1 MVKNLPSMW
10 ESWVGFL
17 GWEDPL
23 EEVMAT
29 HSSILTWG
37 IPMDK
42 GAWWA
47 TVHWVTKSQTKVSKW
62 TKTCILLL
70 SKGNIKQNTEKIY
83 GLSENICK

>member
-47 TVHWVTKSQTKVSKW
+47 TVHWVTKSQTKASKW
-62 TKTCILLL
+62 DKNLHPFA
-70 SKGNIKQNTEKIY
+70 QHPRDH
-83 GLSENICK
+83 